1 MTPRLDIKQNSFH
14 AYSLP
19 PESDMKCATN
29 TSVEKIP
36 GIAYAPKAYSGADFP
51 ATRSNIWVAPT
62 LPIYP
67 SKNITTLTSG

>member
-1 MTPRLDIKQNSFH
+1 MHTPCLQN
-14 AYSLP
+14 LIWN
-19 PESDMKCATN
+19 DATN

-51 ATRSNIWVAPT
+51 TTRSNIWVAPT